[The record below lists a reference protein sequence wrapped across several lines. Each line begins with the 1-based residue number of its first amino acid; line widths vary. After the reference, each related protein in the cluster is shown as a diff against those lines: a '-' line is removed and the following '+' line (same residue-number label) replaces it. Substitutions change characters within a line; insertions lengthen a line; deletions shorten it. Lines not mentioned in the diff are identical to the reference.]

1 MDEKSVH
8 FIRSLVSHNGA
19 PAGPAIPKDVG
30 AKPRDSASAC
40 PVCSGSGWKSV
51 PGADRRVARCD
62 CFFRDQ
68 ASRLLGLSCIPAR
81 HKSSDFSNYVTDGSR
96 SLAAAKIT
104 MQKWAEQ
111 YPLDQTGLLIVG
123 PSGVGKTH
131 LAVAIIKELMIRGV
145 QCLFSDYREL
155 LKEIQNSYNPS
166 VQTSE
171 LQILRPV
178 FEAEVLV
185 LDDLG
190 AVKPSAWV
198 WDTVSIV
205 LNTRYNDKRTTIIT
219 TNVEDGP
226 AKNPRLSA
234 TDAAAREDT
243 LGDRI
248 GERMRS
254 RLFEMCRL
262 IQMDGKDFRHKLRNA
277 SPR

>member
-1 MDEKSVH
+1 MDEKSVR
-8 FIRSLVSHNGA
+8 FIRNLVSHNGV

-30 AKPRDSASAC
+30 AKPQDFGSAC
-40 PVCSGSGWKSV
+40 PVCGGSGWKTV
-51 PGADRRVARCD
+51 PGVDRRVARCD

-68 ASRLLGLSCIPAR
+68 GSRLLELSGIPAR
-81 HKSSDFSNYVTDGSR
+81 HKSSDFSNYGTDSSR
-96 SLAAAKIT
+96 SLEGAKIK

-131 LAVAIIKELMIRGV
+131 LAVAIIKELMIKGV

-262 IQMDGKDFRHKLRNA
+262 IQMDGKDFRHKLRTA
-277 SPR
+277 SFR